1 MKKSGFTI
9 AETLIVLAVIGII
22 AMLTMPTY
30 IANQRKKMYAKTLQV
45 AVVNFQTAMTNLIS
59 KEGVDDLLETTAWK
73 TEDTE
78 IFVANIGK
86 VLGVLSF
93 DDNDNPSS
101 YLPLAGTGDKIN
113 IADTINIT
121 TKNGVEYKINKNI
134 GENDKKSEQETLM
147 NNLNYTNKAATV
159 YIDINGKVSPNIVG
173 RDLFKFDLAVNG
185 LLYPVGSADY
195 NYYNDI
201 EASDP
206 GTECVKNLVGE
217 YCAAYLMNNGYNMD
231 Y

>member
-59 KEGVDDLLETTAWK
+59 KEGVDDLLETTAWEK
-73 TEDTE
+73 NEK

-93 DDNDNPSS
+93 DNDPSS

-113 IADTINIT
+113 IKDTINIT
-121 TKNGVEYKINKNI
+121 TKNGVEYKINKKTEGNV
-134 GENDKKSEQETLM
+134 KKSEEETLM

-159 YIDINGKVSPNIVG
+159 YIDINGKVAPNIVG
-173 RDLFKFDLAVNG
+173 RDLFEFDLAVNG

-195 NYYNDI
+195 NYYNNI
-201 EASDP
+201 EDGPDP
-206 GTECVKNLVGE
+206 GTKCVKDLDGK

>member
-1 MKKSGFTI
+1 MKKNGFTI
-9 AETLIVLAVIGII
+9 TETLIVLAVIGII

-59 KEGVDDLLETTAWK
+59 KEGVDDLLETTAWNADK
-73 TEDTE
+73 AEF
-78 IFVANIGK
+78 FVANIGK
-86 VLGVLSF
+86 VLGVLRF
-93 DDNDNPSS
+93 NNDPSS
-101 YLPLAGTGDKIN
+101 YLPLAGTGDKIPIN
-113 IADTINIT
+113 NTINIT
-121 TKNGVEYKINKNI
+121 TKNGVEYKINKKTEGNV
-134 GENDKKSEQETLM
+134 KKSEEETLM

-159 YIDINGKVSPNIVG
+159 YIDINGKVAPNIVG
-173 RDLFKFDLAVNG
+173 RDLFEFDLAVNG

-195 NYYNDI
+195 NYYNN
-201 EASDP
+201 ETSDP
-206 GTECVKNLVGE
+206 ETKCVKNLDGK

>member
-73 TEDTE
+73 KDEK

-93 DDNDNPSS
+93 DKNASS

-134 GENDKKSEQETLM
+134 EENKKSEQETLM

-206 GTECVKNLVGE
+206 GTECVKKLVGD